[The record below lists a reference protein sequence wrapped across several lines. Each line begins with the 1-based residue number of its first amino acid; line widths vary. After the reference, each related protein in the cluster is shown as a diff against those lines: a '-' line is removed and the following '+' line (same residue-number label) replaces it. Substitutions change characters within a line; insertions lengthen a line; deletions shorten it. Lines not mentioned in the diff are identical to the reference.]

1 MYNNN
6 NNNNSNN
13 NTNQI
18 TDISTLQFIGKLRNF
33 MHIVSIQSNG
43 AAIALS
49 GSGSG
54 SGLICRRI
62 SGHNGFGRI

>member
-1 MYNNN
+1 MYNNNN

-54 SGLICRRI
+54 RICRRI
-62 SGHNGFGRI
+62 SGHIGFGRI